1 MTVSLCNFILCY
13 AQTSKKLSFAW
24 FGKTAHNEIN
34 KHACYHINSS
44 SLSSAQTIDIELLD
58 AGLLFE
64 VYCKKIKK
72 ENVSK
77 HIIDIVLQPRYSQL
91 QRYRHRQSFKIMYTR
106 SNCRDILA
114 HVCAKVYKLS
124 LLWD

>member
-1 MTVSLCNFILCY
+1 MCN

-24 FGKTAHNEIN
+24 FGKTAHNAIN
-34 KHACYHINSS
+34 KHAYYHINSS

-58 AGLLFE
+58 TGLLFE

-77 HIIDIVLQPRYSQL
+77 HIIDFVLNPQYSQL
-91 QRYRHRQSFKIMYTR
+91 QRNRHRQSLKIMYTR
-106 SNCRDILA
+106 LNCRDILA
-114 HVCAKVYKLS
+114 HVCMYKLS